1 MAESLAGSDIE
12 TVVRACGS
20 RLGYMAMKAKQIE
33 AITAFVNGK
42 DTFIVLPTGY
52 GKSECQKK
60 KSGLGCETN
69 PCRQAPVLNNAQSF
83 VKVLI
88 NSNIAMTT
96 KIGLLM

>member
-42 DTFIVLPTGY
+42 DTFIVLPTGID
-52 GKSECQKK
+52 SIC
-60 KSGLGCETN
+60 N
-69 PCRQAPVLNNAQSF
+69 RV
-83 VKVLI
+83 
-88 NSNIAMTT
+88 
-96 KIGLLM
+96 